1 MLKTIPHSGN
11 QYMAFGKVIRSMN
24 VVSKKEQSQEGHIMK
39 NEKTYELVLTALF
52 TSIIVIMAFT
62 PLGYIPLVVINATII
77 HIPVILGSLFLG
89 PKKGAFLGFVF
100 GLTSLINNTF
110 KAATASA
117 FVFSPVLAANIA
129 GVSGIFKSLYICFV
143 PRILVGII
151 PYFVYI
157 LIRRLLKGNQKVWRI
172 VINAV
177 LSVIFLF
184 SVRGFVNNLMQGEKS
199 SLAGTVGGLIAGV
212 LLFVIL
218 TITSRKKASAS
229 TALAWAGMAGAFTN
243 TLFVMSG
250 IYILYKD
257 AYAKALGIAG
267 DAVINIIMGVVSFN
281 GIVEATVAAILVAGV
296 GLALL
301 QIKPVKEPAQK

>member
-1 MLKTIPHSGN
+1 
-11 QYMAFGKVIRSMN
+11 
-24 VVSKKEQSQEGHIMK
+24 MK

-52 TSIIVIMAFT
+52 TAIIVIMAFT

-77 HIPVILGSLFLG
+77 HIPVILGALFLG

-100 GLTSLINNTF
+100 GFTSFINNTF

-117 FVFSPVLAANIA
+117 FVFSPVLAANVA

-143 PRILVGII
+143 PRILVGVI
-151 PYFVYI
+151 PYFVFI
-157 LIRRLLKGNQKVWRI
+157 LIRNLLKGNQKVWRI

-184 SVRGFVNNLMQGEKS
+184 SVRAFVNNLMQGGES
-199 SLAGTVGGLIAGV
+199 SIPGTVAGV
-212 LLFVIL
+212 LTGILLFVVL
-218 TITSRKKASAS
+218 TIASRKKASAG
-229 TALAWAGMAGAFTN
+229 TALAYAGMAGAFTN

-257 AYAKALGIAG
+257 AYAQALGIAG
-267 DAVINIIMGVVSFN
+267 DTVINVIMGIVSFN
-281 GIVEATVAAILVAGV
+281 GIVEATVAAVLIAGV

-301 QIKPVKEPAQK
+301 QVKPVKEPGQEKSVKELKNGPLPQKAVY

>member
-1 MLKTIPHSGN
+1 
-11 QYMAFGKVIRSMN
+11 
-24 VVSKKEQSQEGHIMK
+24 MK

-89 PKKGAFLGFVF
+89 PKRGAFLGFVF

-172 VINAV
+172 VINTV

-184 SVRGFVNNLMQGEKS
+184 SVRGFVNNLMQDRES
-199 SLAGTVGGLIAGV
+199 SLAGTVGGVIAGV
-212 LLFVIL
+212 LLFIIL
-218 TITSRKKASAS
+218 TIISRKKASAS

-267 DAVINIIMGVVSFN
+267 DAVIDIIMGVVSFN

-301 QIKPVKEPAQK
+301 QIKPVKEPAQKRILQRNEK

>member
-1 MLKTIPHSGN
+1 
-11 QYMAFGKVIRSMN
+11 
-24 VVSKKEQSQEGHIMK
+24 MK

-62 PLGYIPLVVINATII
+62 PLGYIPLVVISATII

-89 PKKGAFLGFVF
+89 PKRGAFLGFVF

-184 SVRGFVNNLMQGEKS
+184 SVRGFVNNLMQDRES
-199 SLAGTVGGLIAGV
+199 SLAGTVGGVIAGV
-212 LLFVIL
+212 LLFIIL
-218 TITSRKKASAS
+218 TIISRKKASAS

-267 DAVINIIMGVVSFN
+267 DAVIDIIMGVVSFN
-281 GIVEATVAAILVAGV
+281 GIVEATVAAILVAGI